1 MEGLICSN
9 MSVLSQATDKV
20 GVRTVHGNTQWLR
33 ILRTVLLL
41 LLLLLLLVLLPRPS
55 SNHPNALSIVLA
67 VVYHPIASTNAK
79 CLCIDWSRR
88 AANLTGCRHV
98 KANIGLAS

>member
-1 MEGLICSN
+1 M
-9 MSVLSQATDKV
+9 LSQATGKV

-41 LLLLLLLVLLPRPS
+41 LLLVLVLLPRPS